1 MVNRMSDRAFNLVVY
16 TLLLAVAV
24 VSLAP
29 MLYVI
34 SVSLT
39 PYSEVLKNGGFI
51 LIPKQI
57 TLEAYKL
64 LWETPLI
71 PNALYVNV
79 WITVVGTF
87 LNMLLTVL
95 MAYPLSRPTLPG
107 RKFFS
112 FLVVFTMIFNGG
124 LIPTYMVVQGT
135 GLLNTVWAMILP
147 NIVWAFNLL
156 VLKTFFE
163 GLPKELFESAR
174 MDGAGEARVLLQIV
188 IPLSVPAMLTV
199 GMFYTVGHWN
209 EFFQAVMYVQDKGL
223 LPLQVVIRGILSMNE
238 ISMNN
243 VDEVLPTT
251 TLQMAAVVLAS
262 IPIIIVY
269 PFIQKHFS
277 KGMLLGGIKG

>member
-1 MVNRMSDRAFNLVVY
+1 MVKHTSDRVFNLFVY
-16 TLLLAVAV
+16 TLLLVVAV

-51 LIPKQI
+51 IIPKQI

-87 LNMLLTVL
+87 LNMVLTVL
-95 MAYPLSRPTLPG
+95 MAYPLSRQTLPG
-107 RKFFS
+107 RKIFL

-124 LIPTYMVVQGT
+124 LIPTYMVVQST
-135 GLLNTVWAMILP
+135 GLLNSVWAMILP

-238 ISMNN
+238 ISMTN

>member
-1 MVNRMSDRAFNLVVY
+1 MVKHTSDRAFNLVVY

-87 LNMLLTVL
+87 LNMVLTVL

-124 LIPTYMVVQGT
+124 LIPTYMVVLGT

-238 ISMNN
+238 ISMTN